1 MSDDERQIRAGDHL
15 WVQRLGYEHHGLAS
29 GRDTVIQY
37 SGKDGLWDTGVIEEV
52 PLYTFAKGRKVRFV
66 DHPDRLHGRLESVRR
81 ARQRIGETEYNLV
94 FNNCEHFVMW
104 CIEDKHTS
112 EQVNDAVRTTGNIA
126 ATAMMYR
133 WYRTWAM
140 EEAMGPTVRVATQML
155 SAGRTASTVTSA
167 MNAASAAR
175 TAASLAP
182 TERRPYLVCAGRNN
196 RDRQRFDRCGPDR
209 CRWWCRRCR
218 RRDRLGAGDSAR
230 RRGGRQ
236 CRTRRHRRE
245 RHLGQHFR
253 LTEQTGLVPGHPLT
267 LPPHHPVSMALPLAF
282 PYRPH
287 W

>member
-29 GRDTVIQY
+29 GRDTVIHY
-37 SGKDGLWDTGVIEEV
+37 SGKDGVFDTGVIEEV
-52 PLYTFAKGRKVRFV
+52 PLSTFAKGRKVRFV

-133 WYRTWAM
+133 WYQTWAM

-182 TERRPYLVCAGRNN
+182 TVSAALTSSAPAATTAIANGLTAAGLT
-196 RDRQRFDRCGPDR
+196 GVVG
-209 CRWWCRRCR
+209 
-218 RRDRLGAGDSAR
+218 GAGAAAVGIVSA
-230 RRGGRQ
+230 
-236 CRTRRHRRE
+236 
-245 RHLGQHFR
+245 
-253 LTEQTGLVPGHPLT
+253 
-267 LPPHHPVSMALPLAF
+267 PVSIPVVAVAAGVGLAVTAVSAIWDSIF
-282 PYRPH
+282 D
-287 W
+287 